1 MTDPIDA
8 DDPIEE
14 TDDELE
20 DEGGD
25 AVPSEDEFEEE
36 ENGA

>member
-8 DDPIEE
+8 DPIEE

-25 AVPSEDEFEEE
+25 AVPSEDEFEED
-36 ENGA
+36 GA